1 MNELPR
7 RARHDETAGPA
18 AVRRA
23 RRQRRARRGIV
34 AGAVA
39 GSLAIAGVAVAAT
52 RDPGPRYRTAT
63 ASTAAVEQTI
73 EAVGTVASATR
84 VDASFSVAGTVG
96 TVDVSVGDVVAAG
109 DVLATLDLTALQDA
123 LEEAE
128 SAVADAQQQ
137 LEDDLEA
144 QTSASASSSTSSAS
158 STPSPTPDPST
169 GSPGGEA
176 SGDPATAAAVAAVA
190 AAQRTLLAQYDVA
203 SAALAASRA
212 SLTASQLACEPFLDL
227 GSDPAMD
234 PLADPA
240 TDPLTDPATTEALVG
255 CQDALDLVL
264 AEQSAV
270 EAAQATLLDLA
281 TALDR
286 AVGEAQRA
294 LVAAA
299 GSPSSSSATAATS
312 SSSSASAQ
320 SSTPTSATPSAA
332 STKVP
337 SAEDILA
344 DRAAI
349 DAAVARAE
357 IARAALGMATL
368 TSPVPGTVGAI
379 SIAPGDTVTA
389 SSSTAVVTVL
399 GDTGHAVTMTIALSV
414 IDTVAVGQPAKTT
427 VASTDQVLTGA
438 VSSIGIL
445 DVSTSSTPA
454 YTVVV
459 TLDPT
464 DERLFDGASARVTIT
479 VSGNEATLTVPTS
492 AVHVDGTAKTV
503 TVLRDGEPVVVDV
516 ETGAVGDERTEIL
529 SGLAAGDEVVLA
541 DLSKPLT
548 EDEGTNTTGLSG
560 LGGDSEEA
568 PDMVRG
574 SVPGGMVPPS
584 FDRNGG

>member
-39 GSLAIAGVAVAAT
+39 GSLAIGGVAFAAT

-176 SGDPATAAAVAAVA
+176 SGDLATAAAVAAVA

-203 SAALAASRA
+203 SAALAASRT

-227 GSDPAMD
+227 GPDPAAD

-240 TDPLTDPATTEALVG
+240 TDPLTDPATTEALVA
-255 CQDALDLVL
+255 CQEALDLVL
-264 AEQSAV
+264 ADQSAV

-299 GSPSSSSATAATS
+299 GRPSSSSSTP
-312 SSSSASAQ
+312 ASAQ